1 MKSLFLPYRVVCD
14 PRLGTF
20 VPNRTSPH
28 LSCDSVTFVERE
40 QMGGLWSQPDNRN
53 QTREQCCSSSVD
65 TSKRLRMTLPQSN
78 PPHISPDADARLIPA
93 LPDEISIQ
101 ILARVPRSYYLT
113 LKAVS
118 RSWKHIVTNSEL
130 YRLRKELGTMEEWV
144 YILTKGENNKL
155 SWHALDPINSIWQK
169 LPPMPIIVQEEEFK
183 RGFPG
188 LMQSLIR
195 NFLGKKDAAER
206 MPYCGCA
213 IGVANGC
220 LYVLGG
226 FSKTSALKSVLRY
239 DPCTNSWN
247 EVCSMSTGRA
257 FCKTSLLNNKL
268 YVVGGV
274 SRGTTGTGGLTPL
287 RSAEVYNPD
296 TDTWAEV
303 PSMPFSKAEAL
314 PAAFLVELL
323 KPIATG
329 MTTYRG
335 KLCVPQSLYS
345 WPFFVDVGGE
355 VFDPVTNS
363 WAEMPAGMGEG
374 WPARQASSKLSTVV
388 DGELYVL
395 DPSTSSDDSKIK
407 MYDHHDDTWKVVT
420 EKVPFQDCTE
430 TEAPYLLTGILG
442 KLHVIAKDV
451 NNDINVFQMKM
462 QVSSTASYSSD
473 TTGKNEVDIWEVIS
487 TTKIVGDELVSCQ
500 VLCL

>member
-1 MKSLFLPYRVVCD
+1 
-14 PRLGTF
+14 
-20 VPNRTSPH
+20 
-28 LSCDSVTFVERE
+28 
-40 QMGGLWSQPDNRN
+40 MGGLWSQSNNKN
-53 QTREQCCSSSVD
+53 QASEQCNSSSVD
-65 TSKRLRMTLPQSN
+65 TSKRLRMTSPQSCSLQ
-78 PPHISPDADARLIPA
+78 ISSGTDARLIPA
-93 LPDEISIQ
+93 LPDEISLQ
-101 ILARVPRSYYLT
+101 ILARMPRSYYLT

-118 RSWKHIVTNSEL
+118 QSWRNAVTDCEI
-130 YRLRKELGTMEEWV
+130 YRLRKELGTTEEWL
-144 YILTKGENNKL
+144 YILTKGDDNKL

-169 LPPMPIIVQEEEFK
+169 LPPMPNIVQEEEFK
-183 RGFPG
+183 RGLPG
-188 LMQSLIR
+188 LMTTLIR

-226 FSKTSALKSVLRY
+226 FSKASALKSVLRY
-239 DPCTNSWN
+239 NPCTNSWN
-247 EVCSMSTGRA
+247 EVCSMSIGRA

-296 TDTWAEV
+296 TDMWTEV
-303 PSMPFSKAEAL
+303 PSMPFSKAQAL

-363 WAEMPAGMGEG
+363 WAAMPAGMGEG
-374 WPARQASSKLSTVV
+374 WPARQACSKLSTVV
-388 DGELYVL
+388 DGELYAL

-407 MYDHHDDTWKVVT
+407 IYDHHEDAWKVVT
-420 EKVPFQDCTE
+420 EKVPFRDYTD
-430 TEAPYLLTGILG
+430 TEAPYLLTGFLG
-442 KLHVIAKDV
+442 KLHVVAKDV
-451 NNDINVFQMKM
+451 NNDVKVFQMKL
-462 QVSSTASYSSD
+462 QVSGTGSYLPG
-473 TTGKNEVDIWEVIS
+473 TTGENEVDIWEVIS
-487 TTKIVGDELVSCQ
+487 ATKIAGAELVSCQ
-500 VLCL
+500 VLSI